1 MFELRICIAVGA
13 LIVLA
18 SNLVKSPFVSG
29 EIKRGEQSDPQVM
42 CEAGMIV
49 LKSVEGI
56 RGIRRSSKN

>member
-1 MFELRICIAVGA
+1 MLS
-13 LIVLA
+13 
-18 SNLVKSPFVSG
+18 SNLVESPFVSG
-29 EIKRGEQSDPQVM
+29 EIKRGEQTHPQVM